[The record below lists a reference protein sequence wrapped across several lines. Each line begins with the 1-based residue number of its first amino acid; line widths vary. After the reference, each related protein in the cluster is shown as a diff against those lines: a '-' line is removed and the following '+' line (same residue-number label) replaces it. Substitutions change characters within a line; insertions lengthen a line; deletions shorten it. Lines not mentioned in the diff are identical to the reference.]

1 MAFTTYSIYNIFK
14 NKTMTVKQYSVLKQY
29 ETQML
34 SAVNGN
40 YARALGSQSR
50 EKLAVV
56 YKEIFKRDSGFIGG
70 CGSCILKNLKELA
83 TPYFEFQEKLKHR
96 NNNTPNTP
104 ENGTEG

>member
-1 MAFTTYSIYNIFK
+1 
-14 NKTMTVKQYSVLKQY
+14 MTVKQYSVLKQY

-56 YKEIFKRDSGFIGG
+56 YEQIFKRDSGFIGG

-83 TPYFEFQEKLKHR
+83 TPYFEFQEKLKSR
-96 NNNTPNTP
+96 KNKDD
-104 ENGTEG
+104 GTEE

>member
-1 MAFTTYSIYNIFK
+1 
-14 NKTMTVKQYSVLKQY
+14 MTVKQYSTLKEY
-29 ETQML
+29 ETQMK

-96 NNNTPNTP
+96 NNKPTNTIQ
-104 ENGTEG
+104 ENGAEGTEES